1 MRLRF
6 SLLFLSDARG
16 AVGARSTMSGAA
28 TLKMDVLQRHLDD
41 MCRSL
46 NMDEATSQAA
56 FERLNALSAANH
68 LEVLVR
74 GPLLCAGRVCV
85 CVCVWRCLM
94 RSALPRAGWADWRLV
109 QSADSERAWVVCAL
123 FVAGKSLV
131 NFVSLSQ
138 LLKTANIEC
147 VILAR
152 RVVGDGSAG
161 GAGGARVCVARCLT
175 PTCARSHDG
184 SMLVFF
190 EHYKE
195 FLSLSQM
202 DDEPLKMLEKSYIVI
217 KMLYDQ
223 YRKNYQKLF
232 TYVPLSSVYVPSCV
246 AMTDLAPICGGEAGR
261 WGGGKTDGRTVGG
274 PAGIRAILALI
285 GRRVCV

>member
-1 MRLRF
+1 
-6 SLLFLSDARG
+6 
-16 AVGARSTMSGAA
+16 
-28 TLKMDVLQRHLDD
+28 
-41 MCRSL
+41 
-46 NMDEATSQAA
+46 
-56 FERLNALSAANH
+56 
-68 LEVLVR
+68 
-74 GPLLCAGRVCV
+74 
-85 CVCVWRCLM
+85 M

-246 AMTDLAPICGGEAGR
+246 AMTDLAPICGREVGR
-261 WGGGKTDGRTVGG
+261 WEDGRANRWRARGDSCDPG
-274 PAGIRAILALI
+274 AHWPAG
-285 GRRVCV
+285 VCVNGGVSPRDGAASTRRRQAPPLEELVFQFGWLLFICTKKAVLGMSA